1 MCQIGSLMIDCKL
14 HFQDNHIQAFD
25 DFVSTAPCITTQYQI
40 NIIWFIEPTLHLH
53 PSPPTSFIVK
63 GW

>member
-25 DFVSTAPCITTQYQI
+25 DFVSTVPCITTQYQI
-40 NIIWFIEPTLHLH
+40 NII
-53 PSPPTSFIVK
+53 
-63 GW
+63 